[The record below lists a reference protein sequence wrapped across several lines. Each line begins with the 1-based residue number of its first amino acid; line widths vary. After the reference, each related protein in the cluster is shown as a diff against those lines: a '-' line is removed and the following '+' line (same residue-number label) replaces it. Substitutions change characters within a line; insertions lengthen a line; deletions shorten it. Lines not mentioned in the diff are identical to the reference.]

1 MSSSSSSQTPQRVGA
16 DDLLNPSTSQR
27 VTPPQSRP
35 AKISERVIDDDF
47 GDWKFPKASSDN
59 SKIKRFLKHVWVDVE
74 HVIQNDP
81 DLGGHLANYEE
92 FYSNV
97 KRKGEWEFIDS
108 LKVMAESRLWAPLF
122 DDGTLL
128 FLRLEVL

>member
-1 MSSSSSSQTPQRVGA
+1 MSSSSDSQTPQRVGA
-16 DDLLNPSTSQR
+16 DDLLDPSTSQR
-27 VTPPQSRP
+27 VTPPQSRL

-47 GDWKFPKASSDN
+47 GDWKFPKAGSDN
-59 SKIKRFLKHVWVDVE
+59 SKIKKFLGYVWMDVQ

-81 DLGGHLANYEE
+81 DLRGHLANYEE

-97 KRKGEWEFIDS
+97 KRKGEWEFINS
-108 LKVMAESRLWAPLF
+108 LKVMAESRIWAPLI

-128 FLRLEVL
+128 FLRSQAL

>member
-1 MSSSSSSQTPQRVGA
+1 MSSSSNSQTPQRVRA
-16 DDLLNPSTSQR
+16 DDLLDPSTSQR

-47 GDWKFPKASSDN
+47 GDWKFPKAGSDK
-59 SKIKRFLKHVWVDVE
+59 SKIGRFLGYVWVDVK

-81 DLGGHLANYEE
+81 GLGGDLATYEE

-97 KRKGEWEFIDS
+97 KRK
-108 LKVMAESRLWAPLF
+108 
-122 DDGTLL
+122 
-128 FLRLEVL
+128 

>member
-1 MSSSSSSQTPQRVGA
+1 MSSSSDSQTPQRVRA
-16 DDLLNPSTSQR
+16 DDLLDPSTSQR

-47 GDWKFPKASSDN
+47 GDWKFPEDGCGDRKIEKFLGYVYSDV
-59 SKIKRFLKHVWVDVE
+59 RRVLV
-74 HVIQNDP
+74 NDTK
-81 DLGGHLANYEE
+81 LIRHLANYEE

-97 KRKGEWEFIDS
+97 KRKGEWEFINS
-108 LKVMAESRLWAPLF
+108 LKVMAESRIWAPLF

-128 FLRLEVL
+128 FLRSEAL

>member
-1 MSSSSSSQTPQRVGA
+1 MSSSSDSQTPQRVRA
-16 DDLLNPSTSQR
+16 DDLLDPSTSQR

-35 AKISERVIDDDF
+35 AKISERVVDDDF
-47 GDWKFPKASSDN
+47 GDWKFPKAGSDS
-59 SKIKRFLKHVWVDVE
+59 SKIERLLLHVWIDVK
-74 HVIQNDP
+74 HVIQNDT
-81 DLGGHLANYEE
+81 DLRGHLANYEE

-97 KRKGEWEFIDS
+97 KRKGEWEFINS

-128 FLRLEVL
+128 FLRSQAL